1 MKKQEIKL
9 KNSNF
14 NYSIIIGENILGEL
28 SKRVKLLCPK
38 TKKIAFIFDKNVPV
52 KFKMILKN
60 KLKNYELTFL
70 YFSANENK
78 IIKICKFIP

>member
-28 SKRVKLLCPK
+28 RKRVKSLCPK
-38 TKKIAFIFDKNVPV
+38 TKK
-52 KFKMILKN
+52 LH
-60 KLKNYELTFL
+60 LL
-70 YFSANENK
+70 
-78 IIKICKFIP
+78 